1 MLIPH
6 YLENIPVSSCTLTTL
21 LWSHRVSLYSPDP
34 LESPPATRPLA
45 HISIVTEAS
54 HTINSTKLSHFPD
67 NMLWLCFHDHG
78 ASLTR
83 TSSPSSRMSPT
94 ICAPVD
100 PLVFSKSDYLWL
112 QLLALTLKLGK
123 AQSRH
128 PREAVVHI
136 AQARFLLQELDI
148 VAQDSALLRKRDVIQ
163 DLNTGLTHVLA

>member
-1 MLIPH
+1 MLITH
-6 YLENIPVSSCTLTTL
+6 YLENIPASSCTLTTL
-21 LWSHRVSLYSPDP
+21 LWSYRVSLYSPDP

-54 HTINSTKLSHFPD
+54 HTIDSTKLSHFPD
-67 NMLWLCFHDHG
+67 NMLWFHDHG

-100 PLVFSKSDYLWL
+100 PLVFSKSDNLWL

-136 AQARFLLQELDI
+136 ARKRVSFYRLDI